1 MISEDDVRR
10 IIREEIQAALKEL
23 AGAAEDLYRDETNDV
38 KTEALL
44 VVQAAA
50 ERAADSLIG

>member
-10 IIREEIQAALKEL
+10 IIREEIQAALKEI
-23 AGAAEDLYRDETNDV
+23 AGAAEDLYLDETNDV